1 MPSGPDLPPR
11 VDPRLFKLL
20 ERLPKVDLHL
30 HLVGAM
36 RARTLA
42 ELAAKHAIE
51 LPKPVEALYAF
62 SAFEEFINVLR
73 LAATVL
79 RTREDFARVMFETLE
94 DAYRRG
100 NLKHAEV
107 MFNPQYHYPC
117 GIRYPQ
123 IVEGLRDG
131 IAKARA
137 EYGVSGLLIA
147 SIDREIDPARA
158 LEIMQHIVAYRC
170 DEVVGVGLDGPE
182 GAGPPHKFAAAYR
195 LAGRA
200 GLKRTAHVCEDN
212 QPIER
217 APPEH
222 YRVCTEV
229 LHCDRLDHGYN
240 LLTDPATLARAR
252 DDGLF
257 FNICPMTSAARNRE
271 RRLQSIRQM
280 QAAGLRITV
289 NTDDPAMFGTD
300 IAQAHDLLFANLG
313 WGVREA
319 MELGLAGIEASW
331 ADPARKLELRREFLQ
346 DFRVLTAEPGLDDGA
361 SPALRPMED

>member
-1 MPSGPDLPPR
+1 MPSGSGLPPCI
-11 VDPRLFKLL
+11 DPKLFRLL

-36 RARTLA
+36 RASTLA
-42 ELAAKHAIE
+42 ELAAKHDIE
-51 LPKPVEALYAF
+51 LPNSVEALYNF
-62 SAFEEFINVLR
+62 STFADFIDVLR
-73 LAATVL
+73 LAATAL

-94 DAYRRG
+94 DAYRCG

-137 EYGVSGLLIA
+137 AYGVSGLLIA
-147 SIDREIDPARA
+147 SIDRQIDPRRA
-158 LEIMQHIVAYRC
+158 LELMEHIVAYRC
-170 DEVVGVGLDGPE
+170 EEVVGVGLDGPE
-182 GAGPPHKFAAAYR
+182 SAGPPQRFAEVYR

-212 QPIER
+212 QPIEQ

-222 YRVCTEV
+222 YRVCSEV

-240 LLTDPATLARAR
+240 LVTDPVMVARAR

-257 FNICPMTSAARNRE
+257 FNICPVTSAAKNRG
-271 RRLQSIRQM
+271 RRLESIRQM
-280 QAAGLRITV
+280 QEAGLRITV

-300 IAQAHDLLFANLG
+300 IGQANGLLFANLG
-313 WGVREA
+313 WGARQAV
-319 MELGLAGIEASW
+319 ELGLAGIAASW
-331 ADPARKLELRREFLQ
+331 ADPARKRELRREFLQ
-346 DFRVLTAEPGLDDGA
+346 DFRVLTAELGLPGAGVD
-361 SPALRPMED
+361 E

>member
-1 MPSGPDLPPR
+1 MPSGSGSPPCS
-11 VDPRLFKLL
+11 DPRLCKLL

-30 HLVGAM
+30 HLIGAM
-36 RARTLA
+36 RAATLA
-42 ELAAKHAIE
+42 ELALKHAVA
-51 LPKPVEALYAF
+51 LPKSAEALYDF
-62 SAFEEFINVLR
+62 SAFEEFIDVLR

-94 DAYRRG
+94 DGYLRG

-123 IVEGLRDG
+123 IVAGLRDG
-131 IAKARA
+131 IARARA

-147 SIDREIDPARA
+147 SIDREIDPAKA
-158 LEIMQHIVAYRC
+158 LELMQHIVAYRC
-170 DEVVGVGLDGPE
+170 EEVIGVGLDGPE
-182 GAGPPHKFAAAYR
+182 GAGPPHRFAAAYE

-222 YRVCTEV
+222 YRVCREV

-240 LLTDPATLARAR
+240 LLTDPATVARAR
-252 DDGLF
+252 DAGLY
-257 FNICPMTSAARNRE
+257 FNICPMTSAARNRG
-271 RRLQSIRQM
+271 RRLQSIRRM
-280 QAAGLRITV
+280 QEAGLRITV

-319 MELGLAGIEASW
+319 RELGLAGIEASW
-331 ADPARKLELRREFLQ
+331 ADPARKRELRSEFLENLH
-346 DFRVLTAEPGLDDGA
+346 VLTADLGLDDDA
-361 SPALRPMED
+361 